1 MTIATGTPSSAP
13 GFDVASLESSS
24 GFVKAAGL
32 VLDEISESKVTGHI
46 DLASEHHTPWGI
58 VHGGVYSTAVESAA
72 SIGASAAVVGR
83 GLVAVGLTNTT
94 HFLRSLTGGRVTWK
108 RPRSIRGEPT
118 SSGERTSPMHR
129 DGWSPMARSVSKTSL
144 PTRRSRG
151 GCPVNRGGSLSRSF
165 YPYVGCCGQPAGE
178 SSQSCCRP

>member
-1 MTIATGTPSSAP
+1 LKIMTIATGTPSSAP

-94 HFLRSLTGGRVTWK
+94 HFLRSLTGGRVNVEAAALYQGRTHQLW
-108 RPRSIRGEPT
+108 RADITDASGRLVAHGEVRLQNIAPNPK
-118 SSGERTSPMHR
+118 E
-129 DGWSPMARSVSKTSL
+129 
-144 PTRRSRG
+144 
-151 GCPVNRGGSLSRSF
+151 
-165 YPYVGCCGQPAGE
+165 
-178 SSQSCCRP
+178 